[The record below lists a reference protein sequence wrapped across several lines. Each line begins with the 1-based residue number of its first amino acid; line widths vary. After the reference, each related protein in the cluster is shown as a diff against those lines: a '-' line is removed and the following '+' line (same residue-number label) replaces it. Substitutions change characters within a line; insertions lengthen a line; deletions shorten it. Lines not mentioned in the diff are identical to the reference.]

1 MQLTEFFEQKGAHA
15 AEGSRPLALDDPAAV
30 WIVEGGGASVFLTD
44 RATDGGPGERAFL
57 FEAAPGELLF
67 GLPGVGESGREP
79 FLMAVGRAGA
89 RLLRIDVR
97 GLWEGSSTGLL
108 DETNRKAE
116 GWLEHLR
123 ACGGECGEAPREM
136 LFDPAFLYDPERRA
150 AGHQEMLRAI
160 IARRR
165 EQRQS
170 EIRRLQARETRDS
183 GIMNAALGRLAVQ
196 ERKKKASDPR
206 QLSGAPL
213 LDACRLIGEA
223 MQIQITA
230 PTREKGEAPTLE
242 AIARASHIR
251 LREVSLKE
259 DWYRQDGGPLLG
271 FLGEDGN
278 PVALLP
284 SSPASYTLHDPK
296 RADPQTVDRK
306 TASRLQRWGYTFFRP
321 FESRAIGLRDLLAFS
336 LQSSW
341 KRDLATVVAMGLL
354 GGMLGTAIPL
364 ATGIVFGSVI
374 PSGDKSALLQIA
386 VILGACAV
394 ASMLFALTRSLAVLR
409 LEGKVDGAVQAAV
422 WDRLLSLPVPFFQ
435 RYSAGEL
442 AMRAMGISHIR
453 MILSGTTLN
462 TILSGIFSVF
472 TFALLFYYH
481 AGLAAAA
488 ALLAVFAALV
498 MAFLG
503 YRKVILER
511 QILDISNRISGLLLQ
526 LMGGVAKF
534 RVAGAE
540 NRAFSRWAQEFAP
553 QRQLTLRR
561 EKVNRALGIFIEL
574 LPVLSGAAIFSALA
588 ASASP
593 LPPGQFVG
601 FYSAFTTFLL
611 SMASLSDSL
620 ICAGLVI
627 PLYQRAKPILETLP
641 EDDQAKA
648 APKAV
653 AGAIEVS
660 HVSFRYQAGGPQ
672 ILSDIS
678 FQVSPGDYVAVV
690 GASGCGKSTL
700 LRILLGFETPETGKV
715 YYDGQ
720 DLSKV
725 DVRTVRRQ
733 IGVVLQN
740 SQLMMGNL
748 LDNIIGQNPR
758 LTVDDAW
765 EAAAMAGIAQ
775 DIREMPMGM
784 HTVVSE
790 GTGTISGGQK
800 QRLMIARAIVNK
812 PKLLFFDEATSALD
826 NRTQAIVSQSLD
838 ALQTTRIIVAHR
850 LSTILHCNKILVMDR
865 GRIVE
870 SGTYEELMSHQG
882 VFADLAK
889 RQML

>member
-1 MQLTEFFEQKGAHA
+1 
-15 AEGSRPLALDDPAAV
+15 
-30 WIVEGGGASVFLTD
+30 
-44 RATDGGPGERAFL
+44 
-57 FEAAPGELLF
+57 
-67 GLPGVGESGREP
+67 
-79 FLMAVGRAGA
+79 
-89 RLLRIDVR
+89 
-97 GLWEGSSTGLL
+97 
-108 DETNRKAE
+108 
-116 GWLEHLR
+116 
-123 ACGGECGEAPREM
+123 
-136 LFDPAFLYDPERRA
+136 
-150 AGHQEMLRAI
+150 
-160 IARRR
+160 
-165 EQRQS
+165 
-170 EIRRLQARETRDS
+170 
-183 GIMNAALGRLAVQ
+183 
-196 ERKKKASDPR
+196 
-206 QLSGAPL
+206 
-213 LDACRLIGEA
+213 
-223 MQIQITA
+223 
-230 PTREKGEAPTLE
+230 
-242 AIARASHIR
+242 
-251 LREVSLKE
+251 
-259 DWYRQDGGPLLG
+259 
-271 FLGEDGN
+271 
-278 PVALLP
+278 
-284 SSPASYTLHDPK
+284 
-296 RADPQTVDRK
+296 
-306 TASRLQRWGYTFFRP
+306 
-321 FESRAIGLRDLLAFS
+321 
-336 LQSSW
+336 
-341 KRDLATVVAMGLL
+341 
-354 GGMLGTAIPL
+354 
-364 ATGIVFGSVI
+364 
-374 PSGDKSALLQIA
+374 
-386 VILGACAV
+386 
-394 ASMLFALTRSLAVLR
+394 
-409 LEGKVDGAVQAAV
+409 
-422 WDRLLSLPVPFFQ
+422 
-435 RYSAGEL
+435 
-442 AMRAMGISHIR
+442 
-453 MILSGTTLN
+453 
-462 TILSGIFSVF
+462 
-472 TFALLFYYH
+472 
-481 AGLAAAA
+481 
-488 ALLAVFAALV
+488 
-498 MAFLG
+498 
-503 YRKVILER
+503 
-511 QILDISNRISGLLLQ
+511 
-526 LMGGVAKF
+526 
-534 RVAGAE
+534 
-540 NRAFSRWAQEFAP
+540 
-553 QRQLTLRR
+553 
-561 EKVNRALGIFIEL
+561 
-574 LPVLSGAAIFSALA
+574 
-588 ASASP
+588 
-593 LPPGQFVG
+593 
-601 FYSAFTTFLL
+601 
-611 SMASLSDSL
+611 MASLSDSL

-865 GRIVE
+865 GTIIE

-882 VFADLAK
+882 VFAGLAK